1 VLPLL
6 PAPMVPHAGTAPNA
20 GERQAAKRWLGK
32 RRQAHPHRK
41 LSVTADSRRSH
52 APPLQE
58 LPEHP
63 VHESVGVT
71 PGDHAAWGE
80 QVAAAEHAGRVTSYA
95 RAAPETG
102 RRHRL
107 GCVRDVP
114 RKASQADLQGPFLA
128 CWEWAGDQG
137 QPGSGGT
144 ALRVNKGTVE
154 QSMRGGRARWRSDQ
168 ETCHTLNNPGDP
180 CAHNDGHGSHH
191 LSGVV
196 AVLML
201 RALGV
206 DQVQQLCCPLCQ
218 AVWAKRGSKRRRWE
232 RMSALCSDD
241 ARDSRRPVFEALW

>member
-1 VLPLL
+1 
-6 PAPMVPHAGTAPNA
+6 MGQHEGTAHNA

-32 RRQAHPHRK
+32 RRQAHPHLK
-41 LSVTADSRRSH
+41 LIVTADSRRSH

-63 VHESVGVT
+63 VHDRWGVN
-71 PGDHAAWGE
+71 PGDHAAVVE

-95 RAAPETG
+95 RDAPETG

-114 RKASQADLQGPFLA
+114 RQASQADLQGTFLA

-137 QPGSGGT
+137 QPCSGVT

-154 QSMRGGRARWRSDQ
+154 QSMRGGRARGRSAQ

-180 CAHNDGHGSHH
+180 CEHNDGHGSHH
-191 LSGVV
+191 LSVVV

-218 AVWAKRGSKRRRWE
+218 AVWATLGSKRRRWE
-232 RMSALCSDD
+232 RMSALCSAD
-241 ARDSRRPVFEALW
+241 ARASRRPVFEALW

>member
-1 VLPLL
+1 
-6 PAPMVPHAGTAPNA
+6 MVPHAGTAPNA

-32 RRQAHPHRK
+32 RRQAHPHLK

-95 RAAPETG
+95 RDAPETG

-168 ETCHTLNNPGDP
+168 ETCHTLHNPGDP
-180 CAHNDGHGSHH
+180 CAPNDGHGSHH
-191 LSGVV
+191 LSVVV
-196 AVLML
+196 AGLML

-218 AVWAKRGSKRRRWE
+218 AVWAQLGSKRRRWE
-232 RMSALCSDD
+232 RMSALCSAY